1 MTTNTAA
8 AAPATPGRRK
18 AEYVTAEREV
28 KVARISADQ
37 ATVDRIRWCECV
49 AEYLGIKTAAAVIL
63 RRALQSYVRELEKL
77 LKQADDDGMRARAEA
92 VCLRRAAKG
101 DAQKLP
107 DAALEAYPPRPF
119 SVIAAEE
126 RKRQADKLK
135 ARPLEPFDP
144 EGFRRG

>member
-1 MTTNTAA
+1 MNTNTA
-8 AAPATPGRRK
+8 AAPATPRRRK

-28 KVARISADQ
+28 KVARISVDQ

-77 LKQADDDGMRARAEA
+77 LKQADDGRERAEA

-101 DAQKLP
+101 DTQKLP

-119 SVIAAEE
+119 SVIEAEE
-126 RKRQADKLK
+126 SKRQADKLK